1 LLAHIGSS
9 DPQFRQESSPLMSD
23 TIWRGPQGEPDTGEG
38 AAFASWA
45 AGYGAISHSA
55 ETQERVAKL
64 FDALRSRGAS
74 FKRDWILQKLAAA
87 DRLANAAMWLVV
99 HMTYAEKVDFS
110 GRSLEVADFKAVP
123 EGHTGGSL
131 NMVPAYVGYLLA
143 NVLTGNTRSWV
154 MGQGHCVA
162 AIEAVNVLTRNLL
175 PKQAERY
182 GCSSEGLTRLV
193 RDFYSYEIDA
203 KGRPAAPLGSH
214 VNAHTAG
221 GVLEGGYLGFAETE
235 YVHMPLKGESL
246 VAFLSDGAFEEQRGA
261 DWAPRWWRAE
271 DCGLVAPIMILNGR
285 RIEERSE
292 IEQEGGSAWLAAHL
306 RMSGFD
312 PIEIDGR
319 DPAACAWAILEMEAR
334 LQEAAAR
341 IARGEAQYPVPLP
354 YAIAR
359 TVKGY
364 GFPGAGTNRAH
375 NLPLEGNPHE
385 DPNARA
391 EFNQGAA
398 RLRVPLDQLNLA
410 IDALGTH
417 QTQNRPRERD
427 HALATRDAPLPSL
440 PEPDWLEPKGE
451 ISPMDAVDAY
461 FVRILAANPGLRPRV
476 GNPDELK
483 SNHMGRTL
491 AALKHRANRPEPGV
505 DEAIGGAII
514 TALNEEA
521 VIGAA
526 LGNKGGIS
534 LAVSY
539 EAFAVKMLGALR
551 QEIIFAR
558 HQKETGRAPHWLGIP
573 LIVSS
578 HAWENGKNEQSHQDP
593 TMGEALLGEMS
604 DVARVLFP
612 VDGNSAVEALR
623 GIYSA
628 HGMIGCLVVPKRSV
642 PNRLTASQAQEGLL
656 RGAVTL
662 VDHAHAA
669 IQFVSVGAYQLEQAL
684 RARARLED
692 KGIAAQVTAIIEPG
706 RLRAPRDALEEQFV
720 LTDQEVE
727 VLFPSHLPRV
737 LVSHT
742 RPEPMT
748 GILRRIDGGRSV
760 LRAHGYCNQ
769 GGTLDVNGMLFAN
782 GCTWAHLV
790 RSSAALL
797 GQSCK
802 VLLSESEIAAIE
814 GRGEPHILFK

>member
-1 LLAHIGSS
+1 
-9 DPQFRQESSPLMSD
+9 MSD
-23 TIWRGPQGEPDTGEG
+23 HDLHCEVDLRNAT
-38 AAFASWA
+38 AFAAWA
-45 AGYGAISHSA
+45 AGYGVISHSL
-55 ETQERVAKL
+55 ETQERMARLCHALALHGGSSNQEWVLEKL
-64 FDALRSRGAS
+64 
-74 FKRDWILQKLAAA
+74 IAA
-87 DRLANAAMWLVV
+87 DRLASAAMWLVV
-99 HMTYAEKVDFS
+99 HMTYASDVDFS
-110 GRSLEVADFKAVP
+110 GRSLEKDDFKAAP

-143 NVLTGNTRSWV
+143 NVLSGRTRSWI

-162 AIEAVNVLTRNLL
+162 AIEAVNVLTGNLL
-175 PKQAERY
+175 PEQAERY

-193 RDFYSYEIDA
+193 RDFYSYRIDA
-203 KGRPAAPLGSH
+203 MGRPAVPLGSH

-285 RIEERSE
+285 RIEERCE
-292 IEQEGGSAWLAAHL
+292 IEQEGGAAWLSAHL
-306 RMSGFD
+306 KMSGFD

-319 DPAACAWAILEMEAR
+319 DPAAFAWAILEMEAR
-334 LQEAAAR
+334 LQEAGTR

-375 NLPLEGNPHE
+375 NLPLEGNPHN
-385 DPNARA
+385 DADARA

-410 IDALGTH
+410 IEALGTH
-417 QTQNRPRERD
+417 QAQGRPRECD
-427 HALATRDAPLPSL
+427 HALATRDVPLPSL

-461 FVRILAANPGLRPRV
+461 FIGILAANPHLRPRL

-491 AALKHRANRPEPGV
+491 TALKHRANRPEPGV
-505 DEAIGGAII
+505 DEAVDGAVI

-526 LGNKGGIS
+526 LGNKGGIN

-558 HQKETGRAPHWLGIP
+558 HQKETGRAPRWLGIP

-578 HAWENGKNEQSHQDP
+578 HTWENGKNEQSHQDP
-593 TMGEALLGEMS
+593 TLGEALLGEMS

-612 VDGNSAVEALR
+612 VDSNSAVEALR
-623 GIYSA
+623 SIY
-628 HGMIGCLVVPKRSV
+628 GTYGVIGCLVVPKRPV
-642 PNRLTASQAQEGLL
+642 RNRLTASQAQEGLL

-662 VDHAHAA
+662 ADDSDAA
-669 IQFVSVGAYQLEQAL
+669 IQLVAIGAYQLEQAL
-684 RARARLED
+684 RAYERLRH
-692 KGIAAQVTAIIEPG
+692 KGIATRVTVIIEPG
-706 RLRAPRDALEEQFV
+706 RLREPRDTLEERFV
-720 LTDQEVE
+720 LTDREVKA
-727 VLFPSHLPRV
+727 LFPPALPRV

-742 RPEPMT
+742 HPEPMT

-760 LRAHGYCNQ
+760 FRAHGYCNH
-769 GGTLDVNGMLFAN
+769 GGTLDVNGILFAN

-790 RSSAALL
+790 RSASALL
-797 GQSCK
+797 GKSCDT
-802 VLLSESEIAAIE
+802 LLSGREMAAIE